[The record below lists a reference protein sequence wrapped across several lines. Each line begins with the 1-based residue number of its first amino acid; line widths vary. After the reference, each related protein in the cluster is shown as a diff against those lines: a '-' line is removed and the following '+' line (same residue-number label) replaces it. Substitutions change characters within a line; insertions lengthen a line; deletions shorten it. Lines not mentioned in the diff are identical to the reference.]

1 MIPFW
6 TCQNSFSN
14 LADFNTASC
23 ALSLA
28 DFVVFSSPISTF
40 LDKKRVQYRTRLR
53 PAMKKMK
60 HTFGAHHTF
69 IVVTLMFN
77 NS

>member
-40 LDKKRVQYRTRLR
+40 LDKKKGSISDKIASCYEKDEAYFWCSSHFYCRYTDV
-53 PAMKKMK
+53 
-60 HTFGAHHTF
+60 
-69 IVVTLMFN
+69 
-77 NS
+77 